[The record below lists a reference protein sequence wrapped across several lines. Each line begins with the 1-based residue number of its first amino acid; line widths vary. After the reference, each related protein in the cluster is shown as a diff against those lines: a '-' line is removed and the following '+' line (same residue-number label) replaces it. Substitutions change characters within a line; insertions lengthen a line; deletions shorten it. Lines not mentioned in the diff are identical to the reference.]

1 MSKLGDLIKKGLGA
15 FTGGDLASNL
25 VANYLTSKVLGG
37 DTKDALMFTAL
48 QQGLGSIW
56 ETCSVAVLR
65 QQRLIWPLI
74 LFLLQQIRQFQEK

>member
-48 QQGLGSIW
+48 QQGLGSQRQGRK
-56 ETCSVAVLR
+56 EMSFSPLLVL
-65 QQRLIWPLI
+65 ICPLKYQK
-74 LFLLQQIRQFQEK
+74 LLTEL